1 MNKIIYITLLLLL
14 VQGNSHAR
22 ISSPEN
28 SPPPAITLIDE
39 LREIISRLEV
49 DNPNLIKNFTE
60 QDKQLMLKAFVD
72 SLDVGVEIGATSP
85 SPSEVLPDK
94 LYKPFSLSK
103 NEFLYVRV
111 DSLVRESINMVQ
123 EELADY
129 LGKPKAQKGCILD
142 LRSCHGYEITNA
154 IELLKSL
161 RQAKTDSKMQ
171 LAVLMGRD
179 TSGSS
184 EVLIKIMET
193 EKLGITIGSKTAGK
207 PLPQRELTLNSGE
220 VIKLPEL
227 NKYVKLIDIKP
238 ILPNLKVGKNNQVAY
253 DTLYSTMNGE
263 AGDKCI
269 SQAIDLMVSIN
280 IIK

>member
-1 MNKIIYITLLLLL
+1 MNKVIYIALLLLL
-14 VQGNSHAR
+14 AQGYSHAR
-22 ISSPEN
+22 IATPEN
-28 SPPPAITLIDE
+28 SPPPALTLIDE
-39 LREIISRLEV
+39 LREIISRIEV
-49 DNPNLIKNFTE
+49 DNPSLIKNFTE

-72 SLDVGVEIGATSP
+72 SLDVGVEIGEASP
-85 SPSEVLPDK
+85 PSNELLPDK

-103 NEFLYVRV
+103 NEYLYVRV
-111 DSLVRESINMVQ
+111 DSLVRESIDMIQV
-123 EELADY
+123 ELADY
-129 LGKPKAQKGCILD
+129 IRKPKIHKGCILD
-142 LRSCHGYEITNA
+142 LRSCHGYEIANA
-154 IELLKSL
+154 IDLLKSL
-161 RQAKTDSKMQ
+161 RQAKTDNKMQ
-171 LAVLMGRD
+171 LAVLIGRD

-184 EVLIKIMET
+184 EVLTKIMEA

-207 PLPQRELTLNSGE
+207 PLPQRELTLESGD

-238 ILPNLKVGKNNQVAY
+238 ILPNLKVSSNNQIEY